1 MSEEKYIPVRKSNN
15 CGLCSACADVCPQQ
29 AIEIEEGEFILD
41 VDKCLSRKMEF
52 CSICVEA
59 CRRQILVLEIY
70 NGF

>member
-41 VDKCLSRKMEF
+41 VDK
-52 CSICVEA
+52 
-59 CRRQILVLEIY
+59 
-70 NGF
+70 